1 MTTRRSFLGFSSGS
15 TPFLT
20 VCSLQG
26 YLKLDVNTNQAK
38 ISLTAYDLIFENG
51 LLLMIAALDA
61 D

>member
-38 ISLTAYDLIFENG
+38 ILLTAYFIFEND